1 MTGCDTEQF
10 QGRLSRLIT
19 LKKDWIRASTC
30 CSLAGLC
37 QLLHF
42 PVRVE
47 ERRRL
52 LRFSFCFHPPTR
64 RRGVSLCSRPQ
75 CLRFLAF
82 FPLSLLARLSQW
94 FCGHRLSQGNFQ
106 LHHLYQLTSASM
118 AEPGQLASRS
128 RRGTMSSLNGWHIR
142 LLYSLCE
149 DTVLRQLVCG
159 FTPTRHGCAY
169 ITIATHLP
177 KHTVQCLVPV
187 RWHFV

>member
-42 PVRVE
+42 SVRVVSGGAFFVSHFVFTPPSPTPHLS
-47 ERRRL
+47 ERRGR
-52 LRFSFCFHPPTR
+52 
-64 RRGVSLCSRPQ
+64 VSLCSRPQ
-75 CLRFLAF
+75 WLRVLAF
-82 FPLSLLARLSQW
+82 FPLSLSARLSQW

-106 LHHLYQLTSASM
+106 LHHLYQMTSASM

-128 RRGTMSSLNGWHIR
+128 RRGTMSSLNG
-142 LLYSLCE
+142 
-149 DTVLRQLVCG
+149 
-159 FTPTRHGCAY
+159 
-169 ITIATHLP
+169 
-177 KHTVQCLVPV
+177 
-187 RWHFV
+187 